1 MNRDKWLLLIS
12 VLIFTGLGVY
22 YLRSG
27 WLTQLTK
34 KKIASTPAKPQVPE
48 APPQGATVRR
58 LPQVDESKVQGEVID
73 ENSPWGRNP
82 FLTETEEA
90 RSKGTGPGGGEGLKI
105 KAIIMGRPKS
115 VATIDGRTVVVGEKI
130 GDETVVEIR
139 QDSVV
144 LEIDGTKRI
153 LGVKEPTISIE
164 VKEVK
169 R

>member
-48 APPQGATVRR
+48 ALPQGAMRVP
-58 LPQVDESKVQGEVID
+58 LSSQGEVIG
-73 ENSPWGRNP
+73 ENTPWGRNP

-90 RSKGTGPGGGEGLKI
+90 RSKGTGPGVGEGLKI

-153 LGVKEPTISIE
+153 LGVNEPTISIE